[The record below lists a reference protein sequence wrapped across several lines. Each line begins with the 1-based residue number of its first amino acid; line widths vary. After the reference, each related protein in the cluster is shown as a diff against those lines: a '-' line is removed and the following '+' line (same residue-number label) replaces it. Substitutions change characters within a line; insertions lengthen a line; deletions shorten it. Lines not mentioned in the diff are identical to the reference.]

1 MDHEPTTA
9 ADFTNHRGVRVLGRA
24 ISRNI
29 RTPLHS
35 VQGFLEL
42 LALSDLDEEQRDAFD
57 YIIRDTD
64 TLARAADRLL
74 LLCQLLGNE
83 RDSREDIFDLPEL
96 LGVATATV
104 RGDIRTTIDRR
115 VPTSLIGDADD
126 LRHVLTELL
135 ANAEQHVGGPITLA
149 VQPDGPI
156 AGDRVPLR
164 ISIAD
169 DGAGLPDEQLAFVNA
184 SADVPPGGGLGL
196 YLVKQLLARLDGRLR
211 AERPPG
217 RPSSVSVHLTVK
229 AAPTPFVLEPF
240 PPVPQAGT
248 AALRVLLVEDNPV
261 NLTLAQRQM
270 KVLGH
275 KLETATRGEQGVN
288 VAVSGEFDVI
298 LMDRH
303 LPDLDG
309 VEATRQ
315 IRAVESH
322 TGKRRTPI
330 FAVTADAMPRNRDE
344 CLAAG
349 MDGFLTKP
357 VDIEVLRATLDDLVT
372 RQHAEVAETIADDVA
387 ADDVLDIP
395 TLYEAAGCRGSH
407 DAVVERANAFLAELP
422 GRRLRLQHAIRN
434 ADAREIVANAT
445 ALAERSTVIG
455 AHKLADL
462 CKVISDAARAGD
474 ARATRDTIPHLRA
487 ACLRTAAAIAA
498 HTTSTGPYGAA
509 PIRTT

>member
-1 MDHEPTTA
+1 MDHQPTTA
-9 ADFTNHRGVRVLGRA
+9 TDITNLRGVRVLAGA

-42 LALSDLDEEQRDAFD
+42 LALSGLDEKQRDTFA
-57 YIIRDTD
+57 YIMRDTD

-83 RDSREDIFDLPEL
+83 RTSREDIFDLPEL
-96 LGVATATV
+96 LGEATTAV

-126 LRHVLTELL
+126 LRHVLMELL
-135 ANAEQHVGGPITLA
+135 DNAARHVGGPVTLA
-149 VQPDGPI
+149 VLPDGPI
-156 AGDRVPLR
+156 AGGRVPLR
-164 ISIAD
+164 ISIVD
-169 DGAGLPDEQLAFVNA
+169 DGGGLPDAQLAFVDTPTA
-184 SADVPPGGGLGL
+184 VPSGGGLGL
-196 YLVKQLLARLDGRLR
+196 YLVTQLLTRLDGRLH

-217 RPSSVSVHLTVK
+217 HPSSVSVHVTVK
-229 AAPTPFVLEPF
+229 AAPAPFALEPST
-240 PPVPQAGT
+240 PGKPAGT
-248 AALRVLLVEDNPV
+248 TALRVLLVEDNPV

-275 KLETATRGEQGVN
+275 ELETATRGEQGVN
-288 VAVSGEFDVI
+288 VALSGEFDVI

-315 IRAVESH
+315 IRAVEVH
-322 TGKRRTPI
+322 TGRRRTPI

-357 VDIEVLRATLDDLVT
+357 VDIEVLRATLDDLAG
-372 RQHAEVAETIADDVA
+372 QQPAEVADDDVA

-395 TLYEAAGCRGSH
+395 TLYGVAGPQSNH
-407 DAVVERANAFLAELP
+407 DNVVERANAFLAELP
-422 GRRLRLQHAIRN
+422 GRRMRLQHAIRN
-434 ADAREIVANAT
+434 ADARDIVTNAN

-455 AHKLADL
+455 AHKVAEL
-462 CKVISDAARAGD
+462 CKVISDAAREGD
-474 ARATRDTIPHLRA
+474 THTTRDTIPHLRT
-487 ACLRTAAAIAA
+487 ACLRTAAALSA
-498 HTTSTGPYGAA
+498 HTTSMRRHRPA
-509 PIRTT
+509 R

>member
-1 MDHEPTTA
+1 MDHEPTT
-9 ADFTNHRGVRVLGRA
+9 DHDLTNHRGARVLGRA

-42 LALSDLDEEQRDAFD
+42 LALSDLDDEQRDAFD
-57 YIIRDTD
+57 YIMRDTD

-83 RDSREDIFDLPEL
+83 RASHEDIFDLPEV
-96 LGVATATV
+96 LGTATATV

-135 ANAEQHVGGPITLA
+135 DNAAQHVGGPITLA
-149 VQPDGPI
+149 IQPDGPI
-156 AGDRVPLR
+156 AGVRVPLR
-164 ISIAD
+164 ISITD
-169 DGAGLPDEQLAFVNA
+169 EGAGLPDEQLAFVNT
-184 SADVPPGGGLGL
+184 SAAVPPGGGLGL
-196 YLVKQLLARLDGRLR
+196 YLVKQLLARLDSRLR

-217 RPSSVSVHLTVK
+217 CASSVSVHLTVK
-229 AAPTPFVLEPF
+229 AAPAPFVLEPLTA
-240 PPVPQAGT
+240 VPQAGT
-248 AALRVLLVEDNPV
+248 AALRVLLVEDNPI

-275 KLETATRGEQGVN
+275 ELETATRGEQGVN

-357 VDIEVLRATLDDLVT
+357 VDIEVLRATLDSLAT
-372 RQHAEVAETIADDVA
+372 RQVESAELAADDVA
-387 ADDVLDIP
+387 ADDDLLDVP
-395 TLYEAAGCRGSH
+395 TLYEASGH
-407 DAVVERANAFLAELP
+407 DSVVERANAFLAELP

-434 ADAREIVANAT
+434 ADAKEIVANAT
-445 ALAERSTVIG
+445 ALAERSTEIG

-462 CKVISDAARAGD
+462 CKVISDAAQAGD

-498 HTTSTGPYGAA
+498 HTMSTGPYGAA
-509 PIRTT
+509 QVRTT